1 MKQVFYEDFLMD
13 KRQLEQLDYHELRE
27 KIHEILCDFLKHE
40 LPIQNGGEFDFEY
53 LEFRTNDILKL
64 IKRQGGSTVKSK

>member
-1 MKQVFYEDFLMD
+1 MD

-27 KIHEILCDFLKHE
+27 KIHEILCDFLEHE

-53 LEFRTNDILKL
+53 LEFRTDDILKL